1 MIIKK
6 NISLN
11 WPITSKYTGTDI
23 EAINEDKDE
32 NFVIAKIINQDKA
45 KIIPK

>member
-6 NISLN
+6 NILLN
-11 WPITSKYTGTDI
+11 CAVTSKYIGTDT

-32 NFVIAKIINQDKA
+32 NFDIAKITNQDKA

>member
-6 NISLN
+6 NILLN
-11 WPITSKYTGTDI
+11 CAVTSKYIGTDK
-23 EAINEDKDE
+23 EAISEDKDE
-32 NFVIAKIINQDKA
+32 NFVIAKIMNQDTA